1 MAESGLRIERFI
13 FNEFGENTYLLYAPK
28 GEGIVIDL
36 GCNSD
41 EEWAQIAAFVE
52 GAECKIKYLLNTHA
66 HLDHLFGV
74 PRGRTAWSA
83 PFLLHQAD
91 MQLLESAPLQASMWG
106 MEMEAVRPPEIF
118 LKHGDVFDLHGHRI
132 EVIHTPGHSQGGVC
146 FYLYKDGILFSGDTL
161 FQNSIG
167 RTDLPG
173 GDYGQLIESIR
184 SRLLVLQDDVKVL
197 PGHGEFTTIGA
208 ERKHN
213 PFL

>member
-83 PFLLHQAD
+83 PFLLPRICTASGFNVGYGNGS
-91 MQLLESAPLQASMWG
+91 SAPARNLP
-106 MEMEAVRPPEIF
+106 EARRCI
-118 LKHGDVFDLHGHRI
+118 
-132 EVIHTPGHSQGGVC
+132 
-146 FYLYKDGILFSGDTL
+146 
-161 FQNSIG
+161 
-167 RTDLPG
+167 
-173 GDYGQLIESIR
+173 
-184 SRLLVLQDDVKVL
+184 
-197 PGHGEFTTIGA
+197 
-208 ERKHN
+208 
-213 PFL
+213 

>member
-91 MQLLESAPLQASMWG
+91 LHPFRLQCGVWKWKQCA
-106 MEMEAVRPPEIF
+106 RP
-118 LKHGDVFDLHGHRI
+118 K
-132 EVIHTPGHSQGGVC
+132 S
-146 FYLYKDGILFSGDTL
+146 S
-161 FQNSIG
+161 
-167 RTDLPG
+167 
-173 GDYGQLIESIR
+173 
-184 SRLLVLQDDVKVL
+184 
-197 PGHGEFTTIGA
+197 
-208 ERKHN
+208 
-213 PFL
+213 